1 MAAKFT
7 PIKEQDLAAALG
19 ARLKAARAKAG
30 LSVEKMADAAQV
42 ARRSYLEWEH
52 GRTLPRLDSL
62 LALSNFHKI
71 PVEILLGGES

>member
-1 MAAKFT
+1 
-7 PIKEQDLAAALG
+7 
-19 ARLKAARAKAG
+19 
-30 LSVEKMADAAQV
+30 MADAAQV

-71 PVEILLGGES
+71 PVETLLSGER